1 MSPSLPPDGPE
12 PQAPLPEEGGKQE
25 RAVRTRQALIRSA
38 AEQFERHGYEKTR
51 LSEVSNGAGVTSG
64 ALHFHFRSKTE
75 LAAAVESAAV
85 RSLYRAAWRAQQEPV
100 GALQTLIDVT
110 HALMRLLYEDVVARA
125 GLRLNSEAA
134 SERLCRSLRHG
145 WQSCVQQLLARAAD
159 RGELAGTPAPPHLA
173 GTVTAATTGY
183 EVLAREN
190 REWLSHRAVTELW
203 QLLLPGAVTPDTLA
217 GLRPEGT
224 ADLLCRAGGSTP

>member
-1 MSPSLPPDGPE
+1 M
-12 PQAPLPEEGGKQE
+12 QE
-25 RAVRTRQALIRSA
+25 RAVRTRRALIRSA

-64 ALHFHFRSKTE
+64 ALHFHFQSKPE
-75 LAAAVESAAV
+75 LADAVERTAA
-85 RSLYRAAWRAQQEPV
+85 RRLYRAAWRSQQSPA

-110 HALMRLLYEDVVARA
+110 HALTRLLHEDVVVRA
-125 GLRLNSEAA
+125 GLRLNSDA
-134 SERLCRSLRHG
+134 SGRLCLSLRHA

-159 RGELAGTPAPPHLA
+159 QGELAGTPAPSHLA
-173 GTVTAATTGY
+173 QTMTAATTGY

-190 REWLSHRAVTELW
+190 REWLSHRAVTDLW
-203 QLLLPGAVTPDTLA
+203 RLLLPGAAAPAVLA

-224 ADLLCRAGGSTP
+224 GELPRGARGGGAPP